1 MKRVLK
7 FAGNSLVFIALA
19 ALIWCGVFLL
29 RAHLEQI
36 RASAVLNRE
45 AHSPDRPTLNNIQP
59 HGLLGRIDIP
69 RIGVS
74 SVILEGDDK
83 DTLALSVG
91 HVPGTALPGSDGNIA
106 LAAHRDTFFRGLE
119 HIRTGDDIKLTSLG
133 SDRAYRVDSTR
144 VVAPTDV
151 YVLKETGLPT
161 LTLATCYPFHFVGPA
176 PKMFVVQ
183 AQLKGES
190 Q

>member
-1 MKRVLK
+1 MKRVLELT
-7 FAGNSLVFIALA
+7 GSLLVFVAFA
-19 ALIWCGVFLL
+19 ALIWSGAFVL

-45 AHSPDRPTLNNIQP
+45 AVIHSADRLTVNSVQP

-74 SVILEGDDK
+74 SVVLEGDDK

-91 HVPGTALPGSDGNIA
+91 HVPGTALPGSDGNVA

-119 HIRTGDDIKLTSLG
+119 HIRAGDEIRLTSLG

-151 YVLKETGLPT
+151 YVLKETGSPI
-161 LTLATCYPFHFVGPA
+161 LTLVTCYPFHYVGPA
-176 PKMFVVQ
+176 PKRFIVQ
-183 AQLKGES
+183 AQLIRP
-190 Q
+190 